1 MAQKKK
7 RQSLGGVDPGV
18 LQREKDTKKM
28 DPTARKLLLAAVVL
42 IALAQVL
49 EYGLGLISHGVGN
62 LLCLLGVVLLGVF
75 FVVQAG
81 SGKGGP
87 VL

>member
-1 MAQKKK
+1 MAQKRKK
-7 RQSLGGVDPGV
+7 RSLGTAADPGV

-49 EYGLGLISHGVGN
+49 EYGLGLITHEVGD
-62 LLCLLGVVLLGVF
+62 LLGLLSLVLLAAF
-75 FVVQAG
+75 FVVQAR
-81 SGKGGP
+81 SGKGG
-87 VL
+87 L